1 MPADLD
7 AAKYV
12 SFTSYKR
19 DGSPKSLPVWI
30 VPFEGG
36 YAFTTDANAFKVKR
50 VRHDARVMIAA
61 SNFKGVVKSDAVIHT
76 GAAVIL
82 AGHDAARVA
91 SVVKKKYRVT
101 YTLITLNNVLKRIR
115 GKDDGTG
122 ETAIKVMLAE

>member
-7 AAKYV
+7 RAKYV

-19 DGSPKSLPVWI
+19 DGSAKSLPVWI

-36 YAFTTDANAFKVKR
+36 YAFTTDANAYKVKR
-50 VRHDARVMIAA
+50 VRHDARVTIAV
-61 SNFKGVVKSDAVIHT
+61 SSFKGVVPPDAVTYT
-76 GAAVIL
+76 GAGVIL
-82 AGHDAARVA
+82 TGDDAARVA
-91 SVVKKKYRVT
+91 SIVKKKYRVT

>member
-7 AAKYV
+7 RAKYV

-36 YAFTTDANAFKVKR
+36 YAFTTDADAFKVKR
-50 VRHDARVMIAA
+50 VRHDARVTVTA
-61 SNFKGVVKSDAVIHT
+61 SNFKGVVQPDAVVHT

-82 AGHDAARVA
+82 TGEDAARVA
-91 SVVKKKYRVT
+91 SAVKKKYRLT

-115 GKDDGTG
+115 GKDDGSG

>member
-7 AAKYV
+7 RAKYV

-36 YAFTTDANAFKVKR
+36 YAFTTDANAYKVKR
-50 VRHDARVMIAA
+50 VRHDARVTIAV
-61 SNFKGVVKSDAVIHT
+61 SSFKGVVPPDAVVYT
-76 GAAVIL
+76 GAGVIL
-82 AGHDAARVA
+82 TGDDAARVA
-91 SVVKKKYRVT
+91 SIVKKKYRVT

>member
-7 AAKYV
+7 RAKYV

-19 DGSPKSLPVWI
+19 DGSPKSLPVWV

-36 YAFTTDANAFKVKR
+36 YAFTTDADAYKVKR
-50 VRHDARVMIAA
+50 VRRDARVTLAV
-61 SNFKGVVKSDAVIHT
+61 SSFKGVVPSDAVVYT

-82 AGHDAARVA
+82 EGDDAARVA
-91 SVVKKKYRVT
+91 SAIKKKYWLM

-115 GKDDGTG
+115 GKDNGTG
-122 ETAIKVMLAE
+122 ETAIKVMLAA

>member
-7 AAKYV
+7 RAKYV

-36 YAFTTDANAFKVKR
+36 YAFTTDADAFKVKR
-50 VRHDARVMIAA
+50 VRHDARVTVTA
-61 SNFKGVVKSDAVIHT
+61 SNFKGVVQPDAVVHA

-82 AGHDAARVA
+82 TGEDAARVA
-91 SVVKKKYRVT
+91 SAVKKKYRLT

-115 GKDDGTG
+115 GKDDGSG